1 MSSENL
7 KLLSSD
13 KTCNENL
20 SDFLHHKF
28 FSLNYLIKEKYKV
41 GDECDLQYNI
51 LEEIEENDEEIDR
64 EFYDYAQEDILDV
77 IMLCAEYCRSGNR
90 CEDFTEWMF
99 YQEYHACTSLVLREK
114 VDEFF
119 DDDEKV
125 EMINK
130 MITAYNECIFKLAI
144 NKLKRNKLVNAGFL
158 LKVSIMNCGLF

>member
-1 MSSENL
+1 MRYKTTYKILNMSH
-7 KLLSSD
+7 
-13 KTCNENL
+13 ENL
-20 SDFLHHKF
+20 SGFLNLKF
-28 FSLNYLIKEKYKV
+28 FNLNYLIQEKYKV
-41 GDECDLQYNI
+41 GGECDLQYNL
-51 LEEIEENDEEIDR
+51 LEEIEEYADDIHVEYCEYCDEEIL
-64 EFYDYAQEDILDV
+64 DIV
-77 IMLCAEYCRSGNR
+77 VACAEYCRSGNR

-158 LKVSIMNCGLF
+158 LKVSIMKCGMF